1 MADSTSWIKK
11 NMFDSPDVK
20 SKVNRRMLT
29 EAEVRVQKSLERLSI
44 PEWYLNSSSKPPKIM
59 LRNYPDLRLGW
70 RTSSGKSPMQF
81 HKLSDSHDRR
91 FSMNTSYPTPK
102 PMHVVNNNNNNNNNN
117 HNQTVGVLLETSFDQ
132 RMKAQP
138 LKPPKPP
145 VRKIKTNIS
154 KTFPKLSPS
163 RKIENINIVFPPKKV
178 ELEKSRTTD
187 PPSQT
192 SSEGLTNSSKQVT
205 NSGKIKTPQLY
216 NTGMIDEV
224 TLSTT
229 PYDSDP
235 SFNFV
240 DKNLKN
246 KFSTYLH
253 LCPVDSKSES
263 SLMPI
268 EETSEGSSRPTTP
281 SPTLNETFLITNRKS
296 TTLEKIINS
305 ERPKRPNKLVL
316 EIMETLKKKTFNKN
330 DSENNSDQPREKIQ
344 PIKTVVSIARSKAK
358 CFQANPKPTGV
369 NLKPTEAE
377 IFRRKIIEEKK
388 REYYTKL
395 AYLEKLK
402 KMRGIPTGEKI
413 QNSSE
418 NNRNS
423 VQNKQQTPKEKAP
436 AKIVDND
443 PNLSYSKR
451 TPCRETTESLKLYS
465 ARRGIRYTSS
475 PVRQPSRR
483 EEEEEYQDEYNNSGL
498 LQDIIDE
505 FRNKCRVS
513 HKLKS
518 IPGSR
523 NFVKK
528 LVDVLEQSI
537 DQSCNVSFISSV
549 HPADDGNEIDLSD
562 HESIYNTNS
571 TNLSLKN
578 YDSDVY
584 ISSASPD
591 INWSTVANTG
601 AHSIEDEDVFWIP
614 LPKKPLPRPQDS
626 FISPSNARNKYV
638 KPLYNSKSSREP
650 EYSSHLSPSKH
661 HEIQGSYNYDA
672 QRQIW
677 TSTLNHPN
685 GKKSHK

>member
-1 MADSTSWIKK
+1 
-11 NMFDSPDVK
+11 
-20 SKVNRRMLT
+20 
-29 EAEVRVQKSLERLSI
+29 
-44 PEWYLNSSSKPPKIM
+44 
-59 LRNYPDLRLGW
+59 
-70 RTSSGKSPMQF
+70 
-81 HKLSDSHDRR
+81 
-91 FSMNTSYPTPK
+91 MNTSYPIPK
-102 PMHVVNNNNNNNNNN
+102 PTHVVNNNH

-132 RMKAQP
+132 RMKAQ
-138 LKPPKPP
+138 PPKPP

-178 ELEKSRTTD
+178 ELEKSRTDT
-187 PPSQT
+187 PSQT
-192 SSEGLTNSSKQVT
+192 SSEGLSNSSTQVT
-205 NSGKIKTPQLY
+205 NSGKTKTPQLY
-216 NTGMIDEV
+216 NTAMIDEV

-240 DKNLKN
+240 DKKLKN

-253 LCPVDSKSES
+253 LCPVDSKSGS

-268 EETSEGSSRPTTP
+268 EETSEGSSRLTTP
-281 SPTLNETFLITNRKS
+281 SPTLNETFLITNKKS
-296 TTLEKIINS
+296 TTLEKIINA
-305 ERPKRPNKLVL
+305 ERPRRPNKLVL

-330 DSENNSDQPREKIQ
+330 DSENNSDQSREKIQ

-358 CFQANPKPTGV
+358 CVQADPKPIEANSKPTETDS
-369 NLKPTEAE
+369 KPTEAE
-377 IFRRKIIEEKK
+377 ILRKKIIEEKK
-388 REYYTKL
+388 REYYAKL

-402 KMRGIPTGEKI
+402 KMRGIPTGEKV

-423 VQNKQQTPKEKAP
+423 VQNKQQTPKQKAP

-451 TPCRETTESLKLYS
+451 TPCRETTESLKLYR
-465 ARRGIRYTSS
+465 ARRGIRHTSS
-475 PVRQPSRR
+475 PVRQSHRR

-505 FRNKCRVS
+505 FRKKCRVS
-513 HKLKS
+513 RKQKS
-518 IPGSR
+518 TPGSR

-528 LVDVLEQSI
+528 LVDVLEQSV
-537 DQSCNVSFISSV
+537 DQSCDVSFISSV
-549 HPADDGNEIDLSD
+549 HPVEDGNEIDLSD
-562 HESIYNTNS
+562 HESIYITNS
-571 TNLSLKN
+571 TSTSLKN
-578 YDSDVY
+578 SDSDVY
-584 ISSASPD
+584 ASSPSPD
-591 INWSTVANTG
+591 MNWSTVANTG
-601 AHSIEDEDVFWIP
+601 AHPIEDEDVFWIP

-626 FISPSNARNKYV
+626 FISPPNVRTKYV
-638 KPLYNSKSSREP
+638 KPLYNSKSSP
-650 EYSSHLSPSKH
+650 KYSSHLSPPRRYG
-661 HEIQGSYNYDA
+661 IQGSYNYDA

-677 TSTLNHPN
+677 TSTLNNPN